1 VGSEVEGV
9 HGGVA
14 DPLAFGVVGVDE
26 VGLDLPAGGG
36 CGGEL
41 APVQWTGSFV
51 GWIRL
56 WW

>member
-9 HGGVA
+9 HGGIA

-26 VGLDLPAGGG
+26 VGLDLQAGGG
-36 CGGEL
+36 CGGAL
-41 APVQWTGSFV
+41 APVQWTGSFL
-51 GWIRL
+51 GWIRP